1 VLSSTDPDGV
11 TPSFTY
17 MPTAQVAT
25 VSYSGSSA
33 HSVGYAY
40 DANGQNTGMTHAT
53 GTSSTSY
60 DPFGEMTSATN
71 GAGQTVGYGYNA
83 DGDTTGITY
92 PLPAA
97 ATWAASDTLTY
108 GYDNAGAL
116 NSVTDFNGHQLSIS
130 RTADSL
136 PSTETLGSTGD
147 TLTTNYDSSDS
158 VSAIALMNGGTT
170 AQSFSYSD
178 APDGDALTETDTPS
192 SSQSPASYT
201 YDSQGRVISMTPGT
215 GTAHSYG
222 FDASSDLTTLPTG
235 AAATYDHDSELTS
248 SALGGTTTS
257 YTYNADGQRLT
268 TSQGGSTVTSG
279 TWNGAGRLTEQVNLA
294 SGAITYLV
302 SDSLGSVRGTV
313 SASGAVTGTTS
324 YHASGNPQTSGGLTT
339 STPFGYAGSYTDP
352 TGLLYLVNRYCE
364 PATGQFTSVDP
375 AVSNTGQPYQY
386 ASGNPVS
393 GSDPSGMWRERSNY
407 SKWNPSSSSV
417 NLCINLSFT
426 GTGAGGGVTACTAY
440 RRIQYNNGKY
450 NTAMQMNLRAEDK
463 RFGNW
468 YQSNPSGD
476 TVGVVLTKSGSG
488 SEH

>member
-1 VLSSTDPDGV
+1 VRAGRRDRRATV
-11 TPSFTY
+11 TPRT
-17 MPTAQVAT
+17 
-25 VSYSGSSA
+25 
-33 HSVGYAY
+33 
-40 DANGQNTGMTHAT
+40 
-53 GTSSTSY
+53 TSY
-60 DPFGEMTSATN
+60 GHAP
-71 GAGQTVGYGYNA
+71 
-83 DGDTTGITY
+83 GITY

-108 GYDNAGAL
+108 GYDNAGDL

-268 TSQGGSTVTSG
+268 HEP
-279 TWNGAGRLTEQVNLA
+279 GRLHRYLGNL
-294 SGAITYLV
+294 
-302 SDSLGSVRGTV
+302 
-313 SASGAVTGTTS
+313 
-324 YHASGNPQTSGGLTT
+324 
-339 STPFGYAGSYTDP
+339 
-352 TGLLYLVNRYCE
+352 
-364 PATGQFTSVDP
+364 
-375 AVSNTGQPYQY
+375 
-386 ASGNPVS
+386 
-393 GSDPSGMWRERSNY
+393 ERRR
-407 SKWNPSSSSV
+407 K
-417 NLCINLSFT
+417 
-426 GTGAGGGVTACTAY
+426 AH
-440 RRIQYNNGKY
+440 RIQRRSGEHERGD
-450 NTAMQMNLRAEDK
+450 LRRQRPAGLGHHDSGRRVGDHAEI
-463 RFGNW
+463 RLGR
-468 YQSNPSGD
+468 
-476 TVGVVLTKSGSG
+476 
-488 SEH
+488 